1 MAKSNAAPKT
11 VRTDS
16 IELDAIDDHGNRQ
29 VVKLRARIVEPR
41 GQVIQLRKEEQEQAL
56 EVPTSQ
62 ADDETKYQRLLGRKV
77 IAPPINLSK
86 LLGTKDES
94 TELGQAIDA
103 MVTNTVGFG
112 WQLKERTIPE
122 ALRARLAPQIEQERL
137 MLDMRLKT
145 VHPMESLTGLR
156 EKVANDKHSC
166 GNGYLELICS
176 ARGELVG
183 SEHVQGHTIRLTVKD
198 KVPTKMLVPRIR
210 PDRDFMVEEVPMWYR
225 FRRFGQVR
233 EDDSVIW
240 FKEAGDPRTLHKR
253 KGTFHKDPREVRFS
267 NRATSLVHFKIYHAM
282 TPYGMP
288 LWVGNSLSVRGSR
301 SAEEI
306 NWATIN
312 NNNIPSMM
320 IIVENGRLTDGS
332 IDRLREWTEK
342 HIASSQNYSTFLIL
356 EGEATEEGAPNPA
369 NFRIRLEPLKAVQ
382 QKDEMFQE
390 YQKHN
395 AERVRQAFRLPP
407 IFVGRCHS
415 ADTEYLTLGGW
426 KKFDE
431 IIGDEFLATFN
442 VETGKLE
449 YQQPVDRCKYDY
461 DGELLHLKNRGVD
474 ALVTPNHGMWTRA
487 TTAAVRQQKPWGF
500 VEAQDLGGI
509 KGKLGG
515 CIEIPTSADWDG
527 EHKETFVIPGGK
539 RINSRDP
546 TAPTENRAR
555 DEARAVREAERSADR
570 EVSMN
575 SFLRFLGYFVS
586 EGSTTKTRGP
596 IILSQ
601 RIGWVADDMI
611 KCLTEL
617 GFDPGV
623 GESRDGELNIYIC
636 HSGLW
641 EWLREN
647 CGVGSKN
654 KRLPR
659 WVLGLS
665 GDQLAIVLAALIA
678 GDGSFQ
684 SDGRDSSFSYT
695 TTSKILNDQLHE
707 ICLKCGCTLTTREYQ
722 PEEQGWSLK
731 YNSYGAFKGRHLL
744 QPLVQ
749 IEIVPYSGW
758 VACFVV
764 PNGTLVT
771 RRNGRV
777 LISGNSD
784 DYSRATADTSRDIA
798 DEQIFAPERQR
809 DDHLINRFFISEWG
823 ARFHVFRSN
832 HPNITDDIELIRLM
846 AIAEK
851 SGAMTPRRA
860 DSIIRD
866 VFGDDIGPMPTGI
879 DLDKPFAITFAE
891 AQQGISSE
899 TSGEGTAKKV
909 IENLVDMRQKIE
921 KELDA
926 RFHLEDGG
934 DER

>member
-1 MAKSNAAPKT
+1 MVKGSAEPKI

-16 IELDAIDDHGNRQ
+16 IELDAIDDHGTRQ

-41 GQVIQLRKEEQEQAL
+41 GQVIQLRKQEQEHDL

-62 ADDETKYQRLLGRKV
+62 ADDEKKYQRLLGRKV

-112 WQLKERTIPE
+112 WQLKERTIPDE
-122 ALRARLAPQIEQERL
+122 LRARLAPEIERERL

-156 EKVANDKHSC
+156 EKAASDKHSC
-166 GNGYLELICS
+166 GNGYLELISS

-198 KVPTKMLVPRIR
+198 RVPTKVLVPRIR
-210 PDRDFMVEEVPMWYR
+210 PDRDFMSEEVPMWYR

-240 FKEAGDPRTLHKR
+240 FREAGDPRTLHKR
-253 KGTFHKDPREVRFS
+253 TGVFHKDPREVRFS

-288 LWVGNSLSVRGSR
+288 LWTGNSLSVRGSR

-382 QKDEMFQE
+382 QKDELFQE
-390 YQKHN
+390 YQEHN
-395 AERVRQAFRLPP
+395 AARVRQSFRLPP
-407 IFVGRCHS
+407 IFVGRS
-415 ADTEYLTLGGW
+415 MEY
-426 KKFDE
+426 
-431 IIGDEFLATFN
+431 N
-442 VETGKLE
+442 
-449 YQQPVDRCKYDY
+449 
-461 DGELLHLKNRGVD
+461 
-474 ALVTPNHGMWTRA
+474 
-487 TTAAVRQQKPWGF
+487 
-500 VEAQDLGGI
+500 
-509 KGKLGG
+509 
-515 CIEIPTSADWDG
+515 
-527 EHKETFVIPGGK
+527 
-539 RINSRDP
+539 
-546 TAPTENRAR
+546 
-555 DEARAVREAERSADR
+555 
-570 EVSMN
+570 
-575 SFLRFLGYFVS
+575 
-586 EGSTTKTRGP
+586 
-596 IILSQ
+596 
-601 RIGWVADDMI
+601 
-611 KCLTEL
+611 
-617 GFDPGV
+617 
-623 GESRDGELNIYIC
+623 
-636 HSGLW
+636 
-641 EWLREN
+641 
-647 CGVGSKN
+647 
-654 KRLPR
+654 
-659 WVLGLS
+659 
-665 GDQLAIVLAALIA
+665 
-678 GDGSFQ
+678 
-684 SDGRDSSFSYT
+684 
-695 TTSKILNDQLHE
+695 
-707 ICLKCGCTLTTREYQ
+707 
-722 PEEQGWSLK
+722 
-731 YNSYGAFKGRHLL
+731 
-744 QPLVQ
+744 
-749 IEIVPYSGW
+749 
-758 VACFVV
+758 
-764 PNGTLVT
+764 
-771 RRNGRV
+771 
-777 LISGNSD
+777 
-784 DYSRATADTSRDIA
+784 RATADTSRDVA

-809 DDHLINRFFISEWG
+809 DDHLINRFFLAEWG

-832 HPNITDDIELIRLM
+832 HPNVTDDIELIRLM

-866 VFGDDIGPMPTGI
+866 VFGDNIGPMPTGI
-879 DLDKPFAITFAE
+879 DLDKPFSITFAE

-899 TSGEGTAKKV
+899 TPGGGTARKV

-934 DER
+934 A